1 MYVEIRNISVHN
13 DILMDMLK
21 YNVMKM
27 VNMLNAHGIILND
40 DCVKIWIKQYS
51 DDIFYPKIEF
61 DTDRQEIQY
70 DMTVDGDIR
79 EIHYKRFTGTKGRS
93 RRIDIARD
101 DLKPALRII
110 DDIIRE
116 GYEFT
121 DYYTRSENNMN

>member
-21 YNVMKM
+21 YNVIKM

-101 DLKPALRII
+101 DLKPALRVI

-121 DYYTRSENNMN
+121 DYYTRSDNDTN

>member
-13 DILMDMLK
+13 DVLMDMLK

-101 DLKPALRII
+101 DLKPALRVI

-116 GYEFT
+116 GYGFT
-121 DYYTRSENNMN
+121 DYYTRSDNDTN

>member
-21 YNVMKM
+21 YNVIKM

-101 DLKPALRII
+101 DLKPALRVI

-116 GYEFT
+116 GYRFT
-121 DYYTRSENNMN
+121 DYYTRSENDMN

>member
-1 MYVEIRNISVHN
+1 MYVEIRNISVRN
-13 DILMDMLK
+13 DVLMDMLK
-21 YNVMKM
+21 YNVIKM
-27 VNMLNAHGIILND
+27 VNMLNARGIILND

-51 DDIFYPKIEF
+51 DEIFYPKIEF

-93 RRIDIARD
+93 RRIDIASD
-101 DLKPALRII
+101 DLKPTLLII

-116 GYEFT
+116 GYGFT
-121 DYYTRSENNMN
+121 DYYTRSENNTD

>member
-21 YNVMKM
+21 YNVIKM

-101 DLKPALRII
+101 DLKPALRVI

-116 GYEFT
+116 GYGFT
-121 DYYTRSENNMN
+121 DYYTRSENDTN

>member
-21 YNVMKM
+21 YNVIKM

-101 DLKPALRII
+101 DLKPALRVI

-116 GYEFT
+116 GYGFT
-121 DYYTRSENNMN
+121 DYYTRSENNTN

>member
-1 MYVEIRNISVHN
+1 MYVEIRNISVRN
-13 DILMDMLK
+13 DVLMDMLK
-21 YNVMKM
+21 YNVIKM
-27 VNMLNAHGIILND
+27 VNMLNARGIILND

-51 DDIFYPKIEF
+51 DEIFYPKIEF

-101 DLKPALRII
+101 DLKPTLLII

-116 GYEFT
+116 GYGFT
-121 DYYTRSENNMN
+121 DYYTRSENNTD